1 KTLARSH
8 IAGLRLVRYC
18 WRQFLALKKYP
29 EQNMTKLFAQFADD
43 PDSEF
48 TDRLAI
54 SLIFQLLMAG
64 SDSSATSM
72 GNAVKLLLENPDL
85 QQKLRDHPEQIAAF
99 VEEVFRLETA

>member
-1 KTLARSH
+1 
-8 IAGLRLVRYC
+8 
-18 WRQFLALKKYP
+18 
-29 EQNMTKLFAQFADD
+29 MTKLFAQFADD